1 MHCCQKLA
9 LILPL
14 LITVACQEEK
24 QKTEYRYID
33 SQGNL
38 VENPGCQADLQTL
51 CNDVQ
56 TQIDAKQEE
65 IKKLAEAGDTVALYK
80 AQLDLNELME
90 IRLSYQKGESNV
102 TAIKDR
108 YASLRQLLAA
118 NSSDTTAMG
127 AITYPKEEIAAVR
140 EVFDALGE
148 LTIDPAVIADTANDK
163 SKTVTYNAQ
172 DAGTPWA
179 AYWYPRRNKS
189 MYEAGDAPLRK
200 LDQWLNTQ
208 GKASKIVEW
217 EENNFD
223 IAAAEWEGLCDAWA
237 MASVMT
243 PEPKKDLNI
252 DGINFTPSDLKA
264 LTIKYFEGYKPKIY
278 GRRYQGLAATDGL
291 IQDLRPEAFH
301 KLVEEYIGKQK
312 KPIIIDEDPGPEIW
326 SKPVFRMAVNLMKD
340 PNKPQALIVKAFP
353 WMTRQRASIDNSS
366 TSLTSD
372 LAAPS
377 YEYRLYYDAKPSADG
392 RLKII
397 AGEWIG
403 ASLNFHP
410 DMVFLPLGKD
420 NKDQYNPEFKKHN
433 ADIRKL
439 LEKAGM
445 FKP

>member
-14 LITVACQEEK
+14 LISVACQEEK

-90 IRLSYQKGESNV
+90 IRSSYQRGDSDV

-108 YASLRQLLAA
+108 YASLRQLLTA

-172 DAGTPWA
+172 EAGTPWA

-326 SKPVFRMAVNLMKD
+326 SKPVFRMAVNVMKD

-372 LAAPS
+372 LAAPT
-377 YEYRLYYDAKPSADG
+377 YEYRLYYDAKPGADG

>member
-38 VENPGCQADLQTL
+38 VENPGCQAELQTL

-56 TQIDAKQEE
+56 SQIDAKQEE
-65 IKKLAEAGDTVALYK
+65 IKKLAEAGDNIALYK

-90 IRLSYQKGESNV
+90 IRSVYQKGTSDV

-108 YASLRQLLAA
+108 YASLRQLLSA
-118 NSSDTTAMG
+118 NDGDASTMG
-127 AITYPKEEIAAVR
+127 ALTYPKEEVAAVR

-148 LTIDPAVIADTANDK
+148 LTIDPASVATTVNDK
-163 SKTVTYNAQ
+163 TKTITYSAQ

-189 MYEAGDAPLRK
+189 MYEAGDSPLRK
-200 LDQWLNTQ
+200 LDQWLSSQ
-208 GKASKIVEW
+208 GKNSKIVEW

-223 IAAAEWEGLCDAWA
+223 GAAAEWEGLCDAWA
-237 MASVMT
+237 MASITT
-243 PEPKKDLNI
+243 PEPKKDVTI
-252 DGINFTPSDLKA
+252 DGVTFTPSDLKA
-264 LTIKYFEGYKPKIY
+264 LTIKYYEGYKPKIY

-301 KLVEEYIGKQK
+301 RIVEEYLGKQK

-326 SKPVFRMAVNLMKD
+326 SKPVFRMAVNVMKD
-340 PNKPQALIVKAFP
+340 PNKPQALLVKAFP
-353 WMTRQRASIDNSS
+353 WMTRQRASVDNSA
-366 TSLTSD
+366 TSLASD
-372 LAAPS
+372 LAAPT
-377 YEYRLYYDAKPSADG
+377 YEYRLYYDAKSDANG

-410 DMVFLPLGKD
+410 DMVFLPQGKD
-420 NKDQYNPEFKKHN
+420 NKDQYNPEFKKYN
-433 ADIRKL
+433 NDIRKL

-445 FKP
+445 FKS